1 MSLAD
6 RIYRPFE
13 QLIRPLDLPIR
24 PMPASGP
31 LALIWHFAKLFR
43 AVLLAVG
50 LLSVASGLV
59 SLSVVWAIGYVVDG
73 VSANGARVFIGENAG
88 LLVFFFLLVAVVD
101 PVLAFLQRALTS
113 QAVGVGFPAALRWQG
128 YKAVERQ
135 DVAFFHDLF
144 SGQVASRIQQVSRSV
159 QRQLMT
165 AVEAIPSFAIQFVG
179 SFALLAAL
187 AWPLAVPVLVWIV
200 GNGLIAW
207 FAVPVYT
214 RLSSATART
223 QSRATGAM
231 TDIYSN
237 IQMVKLFAA
246 EDSEAGAVRNVLS
259 EVVTTEH
266 AQRRTFITTD
276 MAVYMLNVGLTVSVL
291 AMGLWGL
298 VAGFVSLGSFVA
310 AVTIVRSLAGSSR
323 AFIGLGQSI
332 AQTFGTIRDAMPVL
346 TTPPTVVD
354 RPGAGALVVSEGAIR
369 FDNVGFRYRA
379 GEVVIENLSLA
390 VAPGEKVGLVGVSGA
405 GKSTLVALLLRLY
418 DLDAGRIL
426 IDGQDIAGVQQESL
440 RSRIGVITQDVAL
453 LNRSI
458 RDNIRYGRPGASDA
472 EILAAARMAEA
483 EAFILGLR
491 DGEGRCGLDAFV
503 GERGIKL
510 SGGQR
515 QRVAI
520 ARAVLKN
527 APILILDE
535 ATSSLDSEAEAA
547 IEQHLNALMADK
559 TVLCIAHRL
568 ATIARM
574 DRIVVLDKGRIA
586 ETGRPDDLLASGGLY
601 ARLWSRQTG
610 GYMPDAAD

>member
-6 RIYRPFE
+6 RIYGPFE
-13 QLIRPLDLPIR
+13 QLIRPLDLPVE

-43 AVLLAVG
+43 WVLAAVAC
-50 LLSVASGLV
+50 LSVLSGLV
-59 SLSVVWAIGYVVDG
+59 SLAVVWAIAYVVDG
-73 VSANGARVFIGENAG
+73 VSSEGARVFIDSNAT
-88 LLVFFFLLVAVVD
+88 LLVVFFLLVALVD
-101 PVLAFLQRALTS
+101 PVLVFLQRALTS

-144 SGQVASRIQQVSRSV
+144 AGQVASRIQQVSRSV

-165 AVEAIPSFAIQFVG
+165 AVESIPSFAIQFVG
-179 SFALLAAL
+179 SFALLATL
-187 AWPLAVPVLVWIV
+187 SWPLAIPVLFWIV

-214 RLSSATART
+214 RLSSETART

-246 EDSEAGAVRNVLS
+246 EDSEAGAVRSVLD
-259 EVVTTEH
+259 EVVTTELT
-266 AQRRTFITTD
+266 QRRTFITTD
-276 MAVYMLNVGLTVSVL
+276 MAVYMLNVALSVSVL
-291 AMGLWGL
+291 AIGLWGL
-298 VAGFVSLGSFVA
+298 VAGFVTIGHFVA
-310 AVTIVRSLAGSSR
+310 AVTIVRSLNGSSR

-346 TTPPTVVD
+346 TTPPTVLDEPDAV
-354 RPGAGALVVSEGAIR
+354 PLVVAEGEIV
-369 FDNVGFRYRA
+369 FDKVSFEYKSGKA
-379 GEVVIENLSLA
+379 VVRELSLA
-390 VAPGEKVGLVGVSGA
+390 IRPKEKVGLVGVSGA
-405 GKSTLVALLLRLY
+405 GKSTLVSLLLRLY
-418 DLDAGRIL
+418 DIDGGRIT
-426 IDGQDIAGVQQESL
+426 IDGQEIARVTQESL
-440 RSRIGVITQDVAL
+440 RSQIGVITQDVAL

-458 RDNIRYGRPGASDA
+458 RDNIRYGKPDATDA
-472 EILAAARMAEA
+472 EILAAVRLAEA
-483 EAFILGLR
+483 EDFILELK
-491 DGEGRCGLDAFV
+491 DGEGRRGLDAFV
-503 GERGIKL
+503 GDRGIKL

-547 IEQHLNALMADK
+547 IERHLTDLMGDK

-574 DRIVVLDKGRIA
+574 DRIVVLEHGRIV
-586 ETGRPDDLLASGGLY
+586 ETGSPTELLAAGGLY
-601 ARLWSRQTG
+601 ARLWARQTG
-610 GYMPDAAD
+610 GYMPTD

>member
-1 MSLAD
+1 MSLSD

-13 QLIRPLDLPIR
+13 QLIRPLDLPVE
-24 PMPASGP
+24 PMPSSGP
-31 LALIWHFAKLFR
+31 LALILHFARLFKW
-43 AVLLAVG
+43 VLVAVG
-50 LLSVASGLV
+50 CLSVLSGLV
-59 SLSVVWAIGYVVDG
+59 SLAVVWAIAHIVDG
-73 VSANGARVFIGENAG
+73 VAAEGPQLFLQNNAA
-88 LLVFFFLLVAVVD
+88 LLAAFFVLLAVID
-101 PVLAFLQRALTS
+101 PVLVFLQRALTS

-144 SGQVASRIQQVSRSV
+144 AGQVASRIQQVSRSV

-165 AVEAIPSFAIQFVG
+165 AVESIPGFAIQFIG
-179 SFALLAAL
+179 SFVLLTAL
-187 AWPLAVPVLVWIV
+187 AWPLAVPVLFWIV

-214 RLSSATART
+214 RLSSETART

-246 EDSEAGAVRNVLS
+246 EDSEAGAVRGVLD
-259 EVVTTEH
+259 EVVTTEL

-276 MAVYMLNVGLTVSVL
+276 MAVYMLNVGLSVSVL
-291 AMGLWGL
+291 AIGLWGM
-298 VAGFVSLGSFVA
+298 VAGFVSIGNFVA
-310 AVTIVRSLAGSSR
+310 AVTIVRSLNGSSR
-323 AFIGLGQSI
+323 AFIGLGQSM

-346 TTPPTVVD
+346 TTPPTILD
-354 RPGAGALVVSEGAIR
+354 APDARPLMVTRGEIR
-369 FDNVGFRYRA
+369 FERVGFEYKS
-379 GEVVIENLSLA
+379 GKSVVQDLSLS
-390 VAPGEKVGLVGVSGA
+390 VAPQEKIGLVGVSGA
-405 GKSTLVALLLRLY
+405 GKSTMVSLLLRLY

-426 IDGQDIAGVQQESL
+426 IDGQDIAGVTQESL
-440 RSRIGVITQDVAL
+440 RSQIGVITQDVAL

-458 RDNIRYGRPGASDA
+458 RDNIRYGRPSATDA
-472 EILAAARMAEA
+472 DIMAAARMAEA
-483 EAFILGLR
+483 QRFILDLK
-491 DGEGRCGLDAFV
+491 DSAGRSGLDAFV
-503 GERGIKL
+503 GDRGIKL

-547 IEQHLNALMADK
+547 IERHMTDLMENK

-574 DRIVVLDKGRIA
+574 DRIVVLDEGRIA
-586 ETGRPDDLLASGGLY
+586 EMGTPADLLESGGLY
-601 ARLWSRQTG
+601 ARLWARQTG
-610 GYMPDAAD
+610 GYMPTL

>member
-6 RIYRPFE
+6 RIYGPFE
-13 QLIRPLDLPIR
+13 RLISPLDLPVE

-43 AVLLAVG
+43 WVLVAVC

-59 SLSVVWAIGYVVDG
+59 SLAVVWAIAFVVDG
-73 VSANGARVFIGENAG
+73 VSAEGAGAFIESNTP
-88 LLVFFFLLVAVVD
+88 LLVIFFMLVAVVD
-101 PVLAFLQRALTS
+101 PVLVFLQRALTS

-144 SGQVASRIQQVSRSV
+144 AGQVASRIQQVSRSV

-165 AVEAIPSFAIQFVG
+165 AVESIPSFAIQFVG
-179 SFALLAAL
+179 SFALLATL
-187 AWPLAVPVLVWIV
+187 SWPLAIPVFFWIV

-207 FAVPVYT
+207 LAVPRYIA
-214 RLSSATART
+214 LSSETART

-246 EDSEAGAVRNVLS
+246 EDSEAGAVRNVLG
-259 EVVTTEH
+259 EVVETEL
-266 AQRRTFITTD
+266 AQRRTFISTD
-276 MAVYMLNVGLTVSVL
+276 MGVYMLNVALSVSVL
-291 AMGLWGL
+291 AIGLWGL
-298 VAGFVSLGSFVA
+298 VAGFVTIGNFVA
-310 AVTIVRSLAGSSR
+310 AVTIVRSLNGSSR

-346 TTPPTVVD
+346 TTPPTVLDAPDAVPLAVT
-354 RPGAGALVVSEGAIR
+354 RGAIA
-369 FDNVGFRYRA
+369 FEAVGFEYKSGKAVMRD
-379 GEVVIENLSLA
+379 LSLA
-390 VAPGEKVGLVGVSGA
+390 IRSKEKVGLVGVSGA
-405 GKSTLVALLLRLY
+405 GKSTLVSLLLRLY
-418 DLDAGRIL
+418 DIETGRIT
-426 IDGQDIAGVQQESL
+426 IDGQDIARVTQESL
-440 RSRIGVITQDVAL
+440 RAQIGVITQDVAL

-458 RDNIRYGRPGASDA
+458 RDNIRYGKPDA
-472 EILAAARMAEA
+472 TDSEILAAARLAEA
-483 EAFILGLR
+483 EDFILELK

-503 GERGIKL
+503 GDRGIKL

-547 IEQHLNALMADK
+547 IERHLTDLMSDK

-574 DRIVVLDKGRIA
+574 DRIVVLEEGRIV
-586 ETGRPDDLLASGGLY
+586 ETGSPADLLAADGLY
-601 ARLWSRQTG
+601 ARLWARQTG
-610 GYMPDAAD
+610 GYMPTD